1 MKKILVL
8 AIVLLAGCSAEV
20 QYDSNTRQP
29 ELKPTMPSVIKTL
42 EQKEMPNPWTAVTVS
57 LVEIDG
63 HKYIIANRSA
73 AISLIHAE
81 SCIHVSGE

>member
-20 QYDSNTRQP
+20 QYDSNTRPP
-29 ELKPTMPSVIKTL
+29 ESKPIIPSVINTIETRNL
-42 EQKEMPNPWTAVTVS
+42 VNWTSVTVS